1 MSIAHPLRA
10 VLSFAICAA
19 AAPAL
24 AVVTLDDPGNF
35 QVKNT
40 FSATSLGIPGPL
52 AGLLFSADGNL
63 LYVVGASE
71 TPTSALYGVPVTRD
85 PLTGDVTGLGPAA
98 AVTKVFDGTAATPGL
113 DAGFEIGPGGTLFY
127 TYWSSNRLG
136 ERPGG
141 VTGAETQFNMGTVGV
156 PSSVAGMTFSPH
168 RTDPGTG
175 FGMMQVSSWQ
185 GANLYEVPLTS
196 AGAGIFTPGAVTLF
210 VTLPQQGTGA
220 IQYVP
225 SGPLAG
231 NLMYVNYNF
240 GEVRLLTIDA
250 ATGLPVDKTSGLP
263 TLGTANPTDSRFA
276 SGLGV
281 GPWGLEFD
289 PRTNDFFVAT
299 FRGDPANSIVQIGGA
314 GFPPPSTTASTTTT
328 ITTTTTPTSS
338 TTTPTSTTTTTTLA
352 SGCGVR
358 AATFASIIC
367 RLEALLAT
375 VDAASDLGTTKTA
388 LRNGVAAALSKTQ
401 AADDSVTAGRKK
413 PASNA
418 LKKAARKLID
428 FDHRLRSLR
437 SRKNIPADTRAALL
451 GDAGPILDDLKTL
464 RKQL

>member
-1 MSIAHPLRA
+1 MSCPRRLLWRTAYPHQALTQNEETRCRLHTALRA
-10 VLSFAICAA
+10 FLSLAICAA

-85 PLTGDVTGLGPAA
+85 PLTGDVTGLGLAA

-328 ITTTTTPTSS
+328 ITTTTTPTS
-338 TTTPTSTTTTTTLA
+338 TRRHRPAPRRPRRWHRGAA
-352 SGCGVR
+352 SGRPPSRRSSAGWKRCWR
-358 AATFASIIC
+358 RSTRRRTWAPPRPRCATAWRPHGRRHRRPMTPS
-367 RLEALLAT
+367 RL
-375 VDAASDLGTTKTA
+375 
-388 LRNGVAAALSKTQ
+388 
-401 AADDSVTAGRKK
+401 AGRSPPATPSRKR
-413 PASNA
+413 PAS
-418 LKKAARKLID
+418 
-428 FDHRLRSLR
+428 
-437 SRKNIPADTRAALL
+437 
-451 GDAGPILDDLKTL
+451 
-464 RKQL
+464 

>member
-1 MSIAHPLRA
+1 MSIAHRFRA
-10 VLSFAICAA
+10 FLSLTICAA

-24 AVVTLDDPGNF
+24 AVVTLDDPANF

-40 FSATSLGIPGPL
+40 FSAASLGIPGPL

-71 TPTSALYGVPVTRD
+71 TATSALYGVPVTRD
-85 PLTGDVTGLGPAA
+85 PTTGNVTDLGPAA

-141 VTGAETQFNMGTVGV
+141 GAGAETQFNMGTVGV

-263 TLGTANPTDSRFA
+263 TLGTTNPTDSRFA

-314 GFPPPSTTASTTTT
+314 GFPPPPTASTTTTTTT
-328 ITTTTTPTSS
+328 ITTTTTPSS
-338 TTTPTSTTTTTTLA
+338 SSTTTTTTLA

-358 AATFASIIC
+358 AATFASILC
-367 RLEALLAT
+367 RLDALLAT
-375 VDAASDLGTTKTA
+375 VDSAGDLGTTKTA
-388 LRNGVAAALSKTQ
+388 LRNGVATARSKTQ

-451 GDAGPILDDLKTL
+451 ADAGPILDDLKTL

>member
-1 MSIAHPLRA
+1 MSIARSPLSA
-10 VLSFAICAA
+10 FLFLVFFTA

-24 AVVTLDDPGNF
+24 AVVTLEDPANF

-40 FSATSLGIPGPL
+40 FGATGLGIPGPL
-52 AGLLFSADGNL
+52 GGLLFSADGNL

-71 TPTSALYGVPVTRD
+71 TATSALYAVPVTRD
-85 PLTGDVTGLGPAA
+85 PSTGDVTALGPAA
-98 AVTKVFDGTAATPGL
+98 AVTKVFDGTPSTPGL
-113 DAGFEIGPGGTLFY
+113 DTGFEVGPAGTLFY

-136 ERPGG
+136 ERSGG
-141 VTGAETQFNMGTVGV
+141 TGGAETQFSMGTVGV

-175 FGMMQVSSWQ
+175 FGRMQVSSWQ
-185 GANLYEVPLTS
+185 GANLYEVPLTP
-196 AGAGIFTPGAVTLF
+196 AGGGIFTPGAVTLF

-250 ATGLPVDKTSGLP
+250 ATGLPVDKGSGQP
-263 TLGTANPTDSRFA
+263 TLGTANPVDSRFA
-276 SGLGV
+276 LGLGV

-314 GFPPPSTTASTTTT
+314 GFPPPPSTIA
-328 ITTTTTPTSS
+328 TTTTTTTVTTS
-338 TTTPTSTTTTTTLA
+338 TTTPASTTTTTTLV
-352 SGCGVR
+352 SGCGIR
-358 AATFASIIC
+358 AATFASIVC
-367 RLEALLAT
+367 RLDALLAT
-375 VDAASDLGTTKTA
+375 IEAAPDLGTTKTA
-388 LRNGVAAALSKTQ
+388 LRNGVAAARSKTQ
-401 AADDSVTAGRKK
+401 AAEAATMAGRKK

-428 FDHRLRSLR
+428 FGHRLRSLR
-437 SRKNIPADTRAALL
+437 SRKNIPAATRAALL
-451 GDAGPILDDLKTL
+451 AEAEPILADLKTL
-464 RKQL
+464 RAQF